1 MKLIKISSYDLVES
15 KKLFEQL
22 EEAFPSINQIE
33 YDYDLDKEEIKKYG
47 IITKLP
53 VIILYDND
61 KEISR
66 IVGTKSM
73 EYIYSVINRN

>member
-1 MKLIKISSYDLVES
+1 MKLIKISSYDVVES

>member
-66 IVGTKSM
+66 IVGTKNM

>member
-66 IVGTKSM
+66 IVGSKSM

>member
-61 KEISR
+61 KEVSR
-66 IVGTKSM
+66 IVGSKSM